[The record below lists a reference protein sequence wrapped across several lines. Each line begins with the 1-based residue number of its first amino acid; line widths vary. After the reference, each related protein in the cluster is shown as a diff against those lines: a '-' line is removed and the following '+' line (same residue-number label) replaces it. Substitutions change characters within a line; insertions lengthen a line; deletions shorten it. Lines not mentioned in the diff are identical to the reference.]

1 MCLPIEAMLRRLSPL
16 LLIVTSLLA
25 GCDLLGI
32 EPASAIAA
40 QKEAEGK
47 AIGAACRQAA
57 RAMEDCF
64 ALNRKADKAAI
75 YAGWREMSDYMREN
89 KIEAVAPQAGAEQRA
104 DAGEAAKAPA
114 DKSDKADKAEKNDKS
129 ADDKPAKAAA
139 RKPHA

>member
-1 MCLPIEAMLRRLSPL
+1 MLRHLPL
-16 LLIVTSLLA
+16 LLLATACLA

-64 ALNRKADKAAI
+64 SLNRKADKAAI

-89 KIEAVAPQAGAEQRA
+89 KIDPVAPQLAGA
-104 DAGEAAKAPA
+104 DKNA
-114 DKSDKADKAEKNDKS
+114 DKVEKAEATEAIKADDPS
-129 ADDKPAKAAA
+129 DKPADGKPAKPGA
-139 RKPHA
+139 RKPRA